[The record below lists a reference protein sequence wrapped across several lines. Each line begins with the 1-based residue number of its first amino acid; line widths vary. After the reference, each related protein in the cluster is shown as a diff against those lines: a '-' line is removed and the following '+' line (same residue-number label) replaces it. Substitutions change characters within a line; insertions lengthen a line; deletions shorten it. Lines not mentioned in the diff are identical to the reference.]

1 MLVTSQCMKKPLPC
15 LNGEIKIPKL
25 TSDRKLVKGLF
36 SGGTLAAE
44 AQVLF
49 LDQGVSVASNAPIAG
64 AMQDDALTGHVILDL
79 GSDEY
84 TKGRPHPMI
93 EPAVREDEIIQ
104 SLGDPSVAVILLDVV
119 IGYGAH
125 PDPAG
130 EVARVVSEVQKE
142 KPIVVASLTG
152 TDEDPQGR
160 KYQIEKLVD
169 AGILVAPSNA
179 DAAKLAL
186 HCIGRN
192 D

>member
-1 MLVTSQCMKKPLPC
+1 MP
-15 LNGEIKIPKL
+15 
-25 TSDRKLVKGLF
+25 
-36 SGGTLAAE
+36 
-44 AQVLF
+44 
-49 LDQGVSVASNAPIAG
+49 VASNAPITG
-64 AMQDDALTGHVILDL
+64 AMLSDASTGHVILDL

-104 SLGDPSVAVILLDVV
+104 SLADPSVAVILLDVV
-119 IGYGAH
+119 IGYGSH

-130 EVARVVSEVQKE
+130 EIASVVSVVEKE
-142 KPIVVASLTG
+142 RPILVASVTG

-160 KYQIEKLVD
+160 KYQIDKLAD

-186 HCIGRN
+186 RCIGR
-192 D
+192 DG

>member
-1 MLVTSQCMKKPLPC
+1 M
-15 LNGEIKIPKL
+15 
-25 TSDRKLVKGLF
+25 
-36 SGGTLAAE
+36 
-44 AQVLF
+44 QVLF
-49 LDQGVSVASNAPIAG
+49 LDQGVSVASNAPIVG
-64 AMQDDALTGHVILDL
+64 ARQTDVLTGHVILDL

-104 SLGDPSVAVILLDVV
+104 SLADPSVAVILLDVV

-142 KPIVVASLTG
+142 KPIVVASVTG
-152 TDEDPQGR
+152 TNEDPQGR